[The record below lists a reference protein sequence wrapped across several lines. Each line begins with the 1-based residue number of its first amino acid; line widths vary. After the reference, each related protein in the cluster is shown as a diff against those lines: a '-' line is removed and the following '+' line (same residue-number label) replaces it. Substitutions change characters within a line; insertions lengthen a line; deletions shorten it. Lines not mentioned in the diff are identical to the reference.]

1 MTTPLIRDMDLIREL
16 MLKIEGGDR
25 IFNVLS
31 HEVAAAIGVP
41 TEEARTHEEA
51 EKLRYHLDL
60 LVKGGFIEVTDYIGG
75 VTEVEAITWEG
86 HDFLDSIR
94 DPVVWAKTK
103 DGIKSAGGFT
113 FDLLKALAKGFIKK
127 QVEERTG
134 IAL

>member
-1 MTTPLIRDMDLIREL
+1 MNTPLIRDMDLIREL
-16 MLKIEGGDR
+16 MLKIEKGER
-25 IFNVLS
+25 TFNILS
-31 HEVAAAIGVP
+31 HDVAAAIGAP
-41 TEEARTHEEA
+41 TEGARSHEEA
-51 EKLRYHLDL
+51 EKLRYHLGL
-60 LVKGGFIEVTDYIGG
+60 LVKGGFIEVTDYLGG
-75 VTEVEAITWEG
+75 VTEVESITWEG